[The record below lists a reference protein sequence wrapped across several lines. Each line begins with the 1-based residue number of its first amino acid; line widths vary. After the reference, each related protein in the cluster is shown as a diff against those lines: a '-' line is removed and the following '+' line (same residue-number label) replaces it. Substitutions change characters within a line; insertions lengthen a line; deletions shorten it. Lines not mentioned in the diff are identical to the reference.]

1 MFNITKG
8 NITQMTKFI
17 QHVQNDKIHTY
28 IFFRFFQDPT
38 PNREYPDLTYI
49 SHLDSSEQPT
59 LFAQPLQQHSEP
71 LNQI

>member
-1 MFNITKG
+1 MFNITQR
-8 NITQMTKFI
+8 NITQMNLNLVSKYQMIKCLFL
-17 QHVQNDKIHTY
+17 
-28 IFFRFFQDPT
+28 FFQDPT